1 MFKWLENNLMKS
13 NPEKSHILMGSLKT
27 ERWQLAT
34 LYWPQ
39 VLKRNYLVLILI
51 FNLNF
56 KNTLPALETTPVKKY
71 MFCPELQATCRWIN
85 GDFSWNP
92 L

>member
-34 LYWPQ
+34 LY
-39 VLKRNYLVLILI
+39 
-51 FNLNF
+51 
-56 KNTLPALETTPVKKY
+56 AL
-71 MFCPELQATCRWIN
+71 ATCWKEII
-85 GDFSWNP
+85 WY
-92 L
+92 